1 MDEQEITQFPGQI
14 LSAGN
19 GNGGK
24 FDDRLRDV
32 ENRLTKI
39 ETQLSYVATKSDIDK
54 LKIWALIGAL
64 VGVLGILGWIVQW
77 ALRNIPSG

>member
-1 MDEQEITQFPGQI
+1 M
-14 LSAGN
+14 
-19 GNGGK
+19 
-24 FDDRLRDV
+24 
-32 ENRLTKI
+32 ENRLPKI
-39 ETQLSYVATKSDIDK
+39 ETQLGYVATKSDIDK